1 MAASK
6 LKPLAIYRQSTLAG
20 FEVCARRTR
29 FAIERGD
36 DDYAL
41 GWVDTSGDVGQVLHA
56 VTAEIINT
64 LRDPRNPEPQMPT
77 QEAVEVMYEVYGA
90 MDIVLPVD
98 DLDALRWMV
107 LSFCE
112 IKWPTSRIATV
123 EQRLT
128 LELVCPDGVTRT
140 LKGQPDA
147 VLFDPP
153 DGLIIPD
160 WKSGMGRPGKPR
172 DESAIVRDE
181 DGEIALVIGKKY
193 LSERGHFQLDTY
205 GLLALKGRLDDGT
218 MISPTADR
226 VTLREYNLRW
236 GDKRQATLGREELEH
251 VERQLADH
259 MMKLDRAI
267 SEGPKSKLWS
277 PRLGAHC
284 LRQCPV
290 ARSCPIPKEMR
301 GTGALETQADADR
314 EAKLYVRGKTMYE
327 QASARLKPWQEAGNP
342 PGRVNDRE
350 EARWGPERD
359 AWKAKGGGRS
369 FGVWP
374 VDTNGNGAGD
384 GGA

>member
-181 DGEIALVIGKKY
+181 DGEIALVIGW
-193 LSERGHFQLDTY
+193 TM
-205 GLLALKGRLDDGT
+205 GR
-218 MISPTADR
+218 
-226 VTLREYNLRW
+226 
-236 GDKRQATLGREELEH
+236 
-251 VERQLADH
+251 
-259 MMKLDRAI
+259 
-267 SEGPKSKLWS
+267 
-277 PRLGAHC
+277 
-284 LRQCPV
+284 
-290 ARSCPIPKEMR
+290 
-301 GTGALETQADADR
+301 
-314 EAKLYVRGKTMYE
+314 
-327 QASARLKPWQEAGNP
+327 
-342 PGRVNDRE
+342 
-350 EARWGPERD
+350 
-359 AWKAKGGGRS
+359 
-369 FGVWP
+369 
-374 VDTNGNGAGD
+374 
-384 GGA
+384 